1 MRNCFGSLAKF
12 IVVATNLVVFVAGCV
27 STGFGIYYLVVDDP
41 IDDGGWIDNP
51 SSIDVAN
58 DNDSTTQPLIVATS
72 FSAVVVIVSLF
83 GCIGAWKVCWC
94 VRRRT
99 LYQ

>member
-41 IDDGGWIDNP
+41 TDGGGSIDNP
-51 SSIDVAN
+51 GSTPINDVAN
-58 DNDSTTQPLIVATS
+58 DKQQQQHLTVATS

-83 GCIGAWKVCWC
+83 GCIGAWKV
-94 VRRRT
+94 
-99 LYQ
+99 